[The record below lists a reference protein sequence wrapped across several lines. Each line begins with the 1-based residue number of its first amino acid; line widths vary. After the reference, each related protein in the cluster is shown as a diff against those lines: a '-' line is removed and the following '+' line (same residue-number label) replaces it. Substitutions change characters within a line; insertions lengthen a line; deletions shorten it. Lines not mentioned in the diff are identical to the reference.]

1 MPRVAYIICYHNFH
15 KWKTISLKNN
25 ISFTPAILRR
35 FPRADTQ
42 NEKLF
47 YLWFIYELQ
56 VLIINGIEMSQN
68 IHTYL
73 HVQFQSI
80 YSYLHTFILHS

>member
-1 MPRVAYIICYHNFH
+1 MPRVAYIIYYHNFH

-35 FPRADTQ
+35 LPRADTQ

-56 VLIINGIEMSQN
+56 VLIINGIEN
-68 IHTYL
+68 WNVPKHTYVL
-73 HVQFQSI
+73 TCAIPVNI
-80 YSYLHTFILHS
+80 